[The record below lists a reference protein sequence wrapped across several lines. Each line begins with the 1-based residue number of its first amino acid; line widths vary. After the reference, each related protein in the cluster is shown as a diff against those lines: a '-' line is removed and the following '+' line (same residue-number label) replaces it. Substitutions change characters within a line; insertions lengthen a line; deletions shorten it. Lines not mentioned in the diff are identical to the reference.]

1 MIESNNVYI
10 TEGKYMLRQI
20 RYLKFKLLS
29 VFGLVVLVT
38 TPVMSQ
44 EDATM
49 VEDGQ
54 QVSFTYTLSIEGE
67 VIESNTGR
75 EPLVYTQGSD
85 QILVAL
91 EAGLE
96 GLTAGDPKTV
106 TWTPSTAMAK

>member
-1 MIESNNVYI
+1 
-10 TEGKYMLRQI
+10 MLRQI

-29 VFGLVVLVT
+29 VLGLVVLVT

-49 VEDGQ
+49 VEDGK

-75 EPLVYTQGSD
+75 EPLVYTPGRRPDSDWTGSRIGRVD
-85 QILVAL
+85 
-91 EAGLE
+91 
-96 GLTAGDPKTV
+96 
-106 TWTPSTAMAK
+106 SR